1 VSKIKELI
9 KQHKK
14 IETEI
19 KKLTKK
25 RLNDRA
31 SSSWTELRALK
42 KQKLLLKDKLVRLN
56 RSFSITV
63 F

>member
-1 VSKIKELI
+1 MSKIKELI

-14 IETEI
+14 IEAEI

-42 KQKLLLKDKLVRLN
+42 KQKLLLKDKISSLK
-56 RSFSITV
+56 
-63 F
+63 